1 MKKLMMF
8 AAALTCAGVVWA
20 QTVTVVPDPVKVSA
34 PVGIRTAPTVT
45 IKSVTNAWAAPIQV
59 VQTAAKIKLSAIN
72 INTMPDGKIAVI
84 VQWAWLDAN
93 DKIVRSGVTR
103 YSEAQ
108 IAAKLVAKGASIDAF
123 RQLFLAIA
131 AEEAVAP

>member
-8 AAALTCAGVVWA
+8 AAALTLAGVVGA
-20 QTVTVVPDPVKVSA
+20 QTVTVVPDPV
-34 PVGIRTAPTVT
+34 TATPLVRPASMPVT
-45 IKSVTNAWAAPIQV
+45 IKAVTNAWAAPIQV
-59 VQTAAKIKLSAIN
+59 VQTAAKIKLNAIN

-103 YSEAQ
+103 YTEAE
-108 IAAKLVAKGASIDAF
+108 ISAKLVAKGTSIDVF